1 MRLLPDSQ
9 SPFPQAP
16 ASPPPRSRSPSH
28 DAAVR
33 PVEQGGG
40 SGPGGAALT
49 AELRESAHRRSP
61 SLAAA
66 QHPVR
71 PALPPPIPAAQPRP
85 RRAPRPARWRILSS
99 LAAALLPNSATEVVA
114 DVLDKN
120 TKNSHFLQNVGVKI
134 RNCRSS
140 LQNVQAQL
148 EVERRTNVELQSIV
162 NNQREAMND
171 LLKQMQETEQ
181 ARIKDQEKNRK
192 KQAVLEAKLEL
203 LLGQNRQS

>member
-28 DAAVR
+28 AAAVR
-33 PVEQGGG
+33 PVEHSGG
-40 SGPGGAALT
+40 SGPGGVLT
-49 AELRESAHRRSP
+49 AELCEIAPSRICASPFTQPHRCPAPRSP
-61 SLAAA
+61 SLVSAH
-66 QHPVR
+66 HPATQ
-71 PALPPPIPAAQPRP
+71 PCPPPC
-85 RRAPRPARWRILSS
+85 APSARWRILSS
-99 LAAALLPNSATEVVA
+99 LAAALRPNSATEVVA

-134 RNCRSS
+134 RSCRSS

-162 NNQREAMND
+162 NN
-171 LLKQMQETEQ
+171 
-181 ARIKDQEKNRK
+181 
-192 KQAVLEAKLEL
+192 
-203 LLGQNRQS
+203 

>member
-33 PVEQGGG
+33 PVEQGGDPVRVERR
-40 SGPGGAALT
+40 SPPSSARL
-49 AELRESAHRRSP
+49 LLVESAHRRSP
-61 SLAAA
+61 SLAAT

-71 PALPPPIPAAQPRP
+71 PALPPPISATLPRP
-85 RRAPRPARWRILSS
+85 RLAPRPVRWRILSS
-99 LAAALLPNSATEVVA
+99 LAAALRPNSATEVVA

-134 RNCRSS
+134 RNCCSS
-140 LQNVQAQL
+140 LQNVQTQQ
-148 EVERRTNVELQSIV
+148 EVERRTNVEQQSIV

-181 ARIKDQEKNRK
+181 ARIKTKRRIGRS
-192 KQAVLEAKLEL
+192 KLCWRRNL
-203 LLGQNRQS
+203 SFC